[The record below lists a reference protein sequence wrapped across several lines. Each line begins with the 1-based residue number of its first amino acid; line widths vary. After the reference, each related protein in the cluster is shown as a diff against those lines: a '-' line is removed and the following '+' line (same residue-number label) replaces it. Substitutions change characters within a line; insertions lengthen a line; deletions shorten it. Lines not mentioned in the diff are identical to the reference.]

1 MASLG
6 ETISNS
12 SANNNDHDDEEFRAR
27 AVLALAPLGW
37 APSSDVS
44 STNSSIHDYNSDGEV
59 QGSPGAQGQ
68 RDENAADAPKK
79 QGGDMQLDIEAI
91 KQDNPGKETPHKHN
105 DREDNEKTL
114 PNKSWIACYNELVE
128 YKREFGHCRV
138 PQKYKPNP
146 QLLAWVRTQRICFKK
161 KSLSKDRIAK
171 LNELGFVWQGKGIPL
186 SLPSKVDWATHY
198 NELMEY
204 KREYGNC
211 NVPRGY
217 KSNPRLGNWVNTQRK
232 KYKSK
237 LLSDDRIEQLNDL
250 GFVWHITDAP
260 QKVDWMKRY
269 NELVKFKREFGNCKV
284 PQRYHANP
292 SLGTWVNR
300 LRQKF
305 NKGTLSDELVAKL
318 NELEFSWEARDVPQ
332 ENLWMLR
339 YNELAEY
346 KREFGHCNVPYS
358 YIRKSN
364 PQLCSWV
371 GEQRRRF
378 KNKYLSDDRIAKL
391 NELGFVWENMQQK
404 SA

>member
-1 MASLG
+1 
-6 ETISNS
+6 
-12 SANNNDHDDEEFRAR
+12 
-27 AVLALAPLGW
+27 
-37 APSSDVS
+37 
-44 STNSSIHDYNSDGEV
+44 
-59 QGSPGAQGQ
+59 
-68 RDENAADAPKK
+68 
-79 QGGDMQLDIEAI
+79 
-91 KQDNPGKETPHKHN
+91 
-105 DREDNEKTL
+105 
-114 PNKSWIACYNELVE
+114 
-128 YKREFGHCRV
+128 
-138 PQKYKPNP
+138 
-146 QLLAWVRTQRICFKK
+146 
-161 KSLSKDRIAK
+161 
-171 LNELGFVWQGKGIPL
+171 
-186 SLPSKVDWATHY
+186 
-198 NELMEY
+198 
-204 KREYGNC
+204 
-211 NVPRGY
+211 
-217 KSNPRLGNWVNTQRK
+217 
-232 KYKSK
+232 
-237 LLSDDRIEQLNDL
+237 
-250 GFVWHITDAP
+250 
-260 QKVDWMKRY
+260 MKRY

-339 YNELAEY
+339 YNELVEY